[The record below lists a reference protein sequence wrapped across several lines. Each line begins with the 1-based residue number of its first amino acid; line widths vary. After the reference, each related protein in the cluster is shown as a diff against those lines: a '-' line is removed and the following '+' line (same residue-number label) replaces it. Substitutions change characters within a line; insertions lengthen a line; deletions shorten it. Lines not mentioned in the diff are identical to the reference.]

1 MRISLPSARLIEV
14 YSIIDI
20 HVLYYRVFILP
31 YTQRPTPINIANTI
45 KPAKRGATIFMK
57 KIIISIIIT
66 SAIIPM
72 IIVLRVDE
80 VPIVRYLT

>member
-14 YSIIDI
+14 YSI
-20 HVLYYRVFILP
+20 
-31 YTQRPTPINIANTI
+31 TNTI

>member
-1 MRISLPSARLIEV
+1 MRISLPASRLIEV
-14 YSIIDI
+14 YSIIDM

-45 KPAKRGATIFMK
+45 KPAERGATIFMK
-57 KIIISIIIT
+57 KIIMPIIIA

-72 IIVLRVDE
+72 IIVLMVDE
-80 VPIVRYLT
+80 VPIVSFLT